1 MLRRHNIKQLEG
13 KAKDKRKVEIQS
25 SDLIQLPSK
34 VQNEQLTTITYT
46 YILSASRIYTLDW
59 EIERF

>member
-1 MLRRHNIKQLEG
+1 MLNIKQLEG
-13 KAKDKRKVEIQS
+13 KAKDKRKVEIQN

-34 VQNEQLTTITYT
+34 LQNEQLTTITYT

>member
-13 KAKDKRKVEIQS
+13 KAKDKRKVEIQN

-34 VQNEQLTTITYT
+34 VQNEQLTTITY
-46 YILSASRIYTLDW
+46 IQSASRIYTLDW

>member
-1 MLRRHNIKQLEG
+1 MLNIKQLEG
-13 KAKDKRKVEIQS
+13 KAKDKRKVEIQN